1 MAMNSRSVAL
11 LAAGICSCDVHASSH
26 DYGIYFG
33 TVKDTSSGA
42 TLSAFCRSVTVERSS
57 FIVFSAAPGS
67 VVEEE
72 VVLEWRKETYP
83 GSVPPQRD
91 EAFWCSAALEVFRH
105 DYRFWP
111 CVRST
116 DSDPPAV
123 ILAIEP
129 RGQLGDK
136 GSSTGYALKL
146 EIRHPGV
153 LYVAFDSRCLSEHS
167 STYSDTTVS
176 RPWGEL
182 TIR

>member
-1 MAMNSRSVAL
+1 MKSRGVAL

-33 TVKDTSSGA
+33 KVKDTSSGA
-42 TLSAFCRSVTVERSS
+42 TLSSFCTSVAVERSNI
-57 FIVFSAAPGS
+57 IVFSATPGS

-72 VVLEWRKETYP
+72 VVFEWRTETYP

-91 EAFWCSAALEVFRH
+91 EAFWCSSTPEV
-105 DYRFWP
+105 YRRDNLFWP
-111 CVRST
+111 CLRST
-116 DSDPPAV
+116 DSDPPAT

-136 GSSTGYALKL
+136 GSSNGYALKL
-146 EIRHPGV
+146 EVRHPGA
-153 LYVAFDSRCLSEHS
+153 LHVAFDSQCLSEHS
-167 STYSDTTVS
+167 STYSDAAVS

-182 TIR
+182 TIQ